1 MDKDEAVLIPGVEL
15 VSLDPLTELE
25 SLHSRVAEL
34 ELLLSTNPKSY
45 PPPELV
51 PDLEEES
58 VADLKKKVSLL
69 RATLNSTTDGILVLN
84 REERADVYNSSF
96 LELWQIPVEM
106 LDQDQ
111 ACWLEALAAPLLE
124 DSASFIHRIRHQLR
138 HSNDTSRDILRF
150 VDGRIFEGLSH
161 PQLIN
166 GKNEGRVWLFRD
178 VTEQRRAQ
186 EQVEYQ
192 ATYDQL
198 TDLPNRRLL
207 LDRLNQMLARCRRHN
222 RIGAL
227 LFLDLDNFKTIND
240 TLGHPIGDALLKQV
254 AGRLMGSLRREDTAA
269 RLGGDEF
276 VLLLSESDDSID
288 EVTERVDTAAK
299 KILNALSQQYE
310 VKGRKLYASTSIGVS
325 LFPQGDETAD
335 DVLKQADTAMYRAKD
350 AGRNTV
356 RFYLP
361 SMHKLSEDKLHMQN
375 DLRQALENN
384 QFKVYWQPQVD
395 IHGATI
401 GAEALLRW
409 EHPVRGLVMPNE
421 FISIAEEIGIITTL
435 GDFVIEEACSLLAN
449 LSQNMPEVGSL
460 HLSINV
466 SPQQF
471 DQADF
476 SNRIAK
482 VLDETGANPPQ
493 LTLEL
498 TESMLAANLDQV
510 MKRMVDL
517 KRLGVRLSIDDFGTG
532 YSSLAY
538 LKRLPLDDIKIDRS
552 FVCDIVK
559 DPETVSIVE
568 AILTMATKLGLCV
581 VAEGVESQRE
591 YDFLR
596 KRGCHYFQGYMFG
609 EPISEPHLLEF
620 LQDQTQRI
628 GAGDGL
634 QSTFEGF

>member
-1 MDKDEAVLIPGVEL
+1 MDKDEAILIPEAKEL
-15 VSLDPLTELE
+15 SQNPLTELE
-25 SLHSRVAEL
+25 GLHSRVAEL
-34 ELLLSTNPKSY
+34 EQLLNERTEPADQSVS
-45 PPPELV
+45 
-51 PDLEEES
+51 DLEDES
-58 VADLKKKVSLL
+58 VTALKRRISLL

-84 REERADVYNSSF
+84 RNEKADVYNSSF

-106 LDQDQ
+106 LDQTD

-124 DSASFIHRIRHQLR
+124 DTASFIHRIRHQLR

-161 PQLIN
+161 PHLIHGN
-166 GKNEGRVWLFRD
+166 NEGRVWLFRD
-178 VTEQRRAQ
+178 VTEQKRAQ

-192 ATYDQL
+192 ATYDHL

-207 LDRLNQMLARCRRHN
+207 LDRLNQTLARCRRHN
-222 RIGAL
+222 RTGAL

-240 TLGHPIGDALLKQV
+240 TLGHPVGDALLKQV
-254 AGRLMGSLRREDTAA
+254 SGRLMGCLRREDTAA

-276 VLLLSESDDSID
+276 VLLLSESGDSIE
-288 EVTERVDTAAK
+288 EVTERVESAANK
-299 KILNALSQQYE
+299 VLNALSQQYE
-310 VKGRKLYASTSIGVS
+310 VKGRKLYASTSIGIS
-325 LFPQGDETAD
+325 LFPKGDETAD

-361 SMHKLSEDKLHMQN
+361 SMHKLSEDKLQMQN
-375 DLRQALENN
+375 ELRHALDCDE
-384 QFKVYWQPQVD
+384 FKVYWQPQVD

-401 GAEALLRW
+401 GVEALLRW
-409 EHPVRGLVMPNE
+409 EHPARGLVMPNE
-421 FISIAEEIGIITTL
+421 FISIAEEIGIITAL
-435 GDFVIEEACSLLAN
+435 GNFVLEEACRLLAQ
-449 LSQNMPEVGSL
+449 LSRDMPEVGAL
-460 HLSINV
+460 HFSINI
-466 SPQQF
+466 SSQQF
-471 DQADF
+471 EQADF
-476 SNRIAK
+476 STCIAK
-482 VLDETGANPPQ
+482 ILEKTGANPPQ

-510 MKRMVDL
+510 MARMVDL

-581 VAEGVESQRE
+581 VAEGVESQHE

-609 EPISEPHLLEF
+609 EPVSEPHLIEF
-620 LQDQTQRI
+620 LQDQTKRI
-628 GAGDGL
+628 GAGDGM
-634 QSTFEGF
+634 QSTFDGF